1 MTPMVLR
8 LAAAAAVF
16 SSSAAIASINYQATS
31 VGGGPSADVQF
42 SFTTTSATTAALQIA
57 IENTTPGPG
66 RIVGFAFNV
75 PTIDGVSFTSIGGAS
90 AGGGVTPLAP
100 SMGTTVIP
108 EVSGTQ
114 HEAGWFGK
122 WQNDGIKTPGQFGDF
137 DFGVRNTAQGS
148 DAFITSAS
156 GNGPSIMNKVPN
168 QNSSVFNF
176 AVSGT
181 GFDTMTPE
189 ELEQAFASALSSGN
203 YAFALRF
210 RNGEADVAAANGQG
224 SGPGNG
230 GQVPLPGA
238 VVLGAVG
245 LGLAGA
251 FRKRLF

>member
-1 MTPMVLR
+1 MTKLWR
-8 LAAAAAVF
+8 QATAAALLF
-16 SSSAAIASINYQATS
+16 CSAASASINYQATS
-31 VGGGPSADVQF
+31 IGGGPSADVQF
-42 SFTTTSATTAALQIA
+42 SFTTSSATAGILQVA

-75 PTIDGVSFTSIGGAS
+75 PTIDGVSFTSIGGVS
-90 AGGGVTPLAP
+90 AGGGVAPLATAT
-100 SMGTTVIP
+100 GATVIP
-108 EVSGTQ
+108 EVSGSQ
-114 HEAGWFGK
+114 HEMGWFGK
-122 WQNDGIKTPGQFGDF
+122 WENDGIKTPGQFGDF

-156 GNGPSIMNKVPN
+156 GNGPSIMNKVPH
-168 QNSSVFNF
+168 QNSTVFNF

-189 ELEQAFASALSSGN
+189 ELEQAFGSALSTGN
-203 YAFALRF
+203 FAFALRF

-224 SGPGNG
+224 SGPGGG